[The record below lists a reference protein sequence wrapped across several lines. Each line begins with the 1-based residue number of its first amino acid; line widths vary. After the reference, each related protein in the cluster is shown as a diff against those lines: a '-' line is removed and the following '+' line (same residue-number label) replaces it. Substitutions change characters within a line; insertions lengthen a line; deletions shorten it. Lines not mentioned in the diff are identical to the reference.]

1 MPSRHSFT
9 SLPPIRTI
17 RRSSSPLPIKGLPI
31 RASTVSTTL
40 EISVPTTAAAASR
53 HSDSSS
59 RMFKVL
65 QLAVLLLALLLLRR
79 RLEGF
84 LGVRHLAATYRISAT
99 KSSQI
104 VAHTCPSVP
113 SGKYRSQTQ
122 TRIQTLS
129 ASTAAST
136 IITQTTTS

>member
-1 MPSRHSFT
+1 MPSRHSST

-31 RASTVSTTL
+31 RAFTVSITL

-65 QLAVLLLALLLLRR
+65 QLVVLLLALLLLRR
-79 RLEGF
+79 LLEGF
-84 LGVRHLAATYRISAT
+84 LGVRHLVATYRILAT

-104 VAHTCPSVP
+104 AAHACPSVP
-113 SGKYRSQTQ
+113 SGKYRSQTR

-129 ASTAAST
+129 ASTATST
-136 IITQTTTS
+136 TITRTTTS